1 MEIQIYFKIIS
12 KKIIS
17 IKIGKNIF
25 EIREKNISE
34 LVDRSIPDSAGFLEE
49 LPKIGEYLVLL
60 WKIFV
65 LKIGSELMAVV
76 HVQTIPEKQPF
87 V

>member
-12 KKIIS
+12 K
-17 IKIGKNIF
+17 KIGKNIF

-76 HVQTIPEKQPF
+76 HVQTIPEKQTF

>member
-1 MEIQIYFKIIS
+1 MEIKIYFKIIS
-12 KKIIS
+12 K
-17 IKIGKNIF
+17 KIGKNIF

-76 HVQTIPEKQPF
+76 HVQTIQEKQTF

>member
-1 MEIQIYFKIIS
+1 MGKIFS
-12 KKIIS
+12 KS
-17 IKIGKNIF
+17 
-25 EIREKNISE
+25 EKNISE

-49 LPKIGEYLVLL
+49 LPKIGEYLVLM

-76 HVQTIPEKQPF
+76 HVQTIPEKQTF